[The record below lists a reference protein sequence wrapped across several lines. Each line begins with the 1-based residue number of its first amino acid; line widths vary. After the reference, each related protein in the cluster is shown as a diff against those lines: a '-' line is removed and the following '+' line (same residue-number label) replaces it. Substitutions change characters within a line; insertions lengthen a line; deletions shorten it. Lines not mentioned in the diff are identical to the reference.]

1 MKLALRP
8 IGKNAPPRPRRFDAS
23 SSSMTASGSSPRAL
37 SSALYPPAAR
47 YSEIR
52 VRSRSSAPSSTTASS
67 GTAQL
72 LDDRRHIVRPHRLAV
87 AVVDGDDGPPPA
99 APGALERAEREPSV
113 VGCLARLHA
122 ELLLERLEH
131 LLRADERARD
141 VRADLDQVPP
151 DRLEMEHV
159 VEGRDRLAV
168 RRRHVERV
176 RHVAQRLRGQP
187 PVLLLRHPQP
197 GQHRGARFRVL
208 GSGLLDPLR
217 KRHRSTSPMTVS
229 SDPTIAMKSAI
240 SASRM
245 QVAVASRAT
254 NDGERN

>member
-23 SSSMTASGSSPRAL
+23 SSSMTASGSIPRAL
-37 SSALYPPAAR
+37 SSALSPPAAR

-72 LDDRRHIVRPHRLAV
+72 LDDRRHVVRPHRLAV

-99 APGALERAEREPSV
+99 AAGALERAEREASV
-113 VGCLARLHA
+113 VGCLARLH
-122 ELLLERLEH
+122 
-131 LLRADERARD
+131 
-141 VRADLDQVPP
+141 
-151 DRLEMEHV
+151 
-159 VEGRDRLAV
+159 
-168 RRRHVERV
+168 
-176 RHVAQRLRGQP
+176 
-187 PVLLLRHPQP
+187 PVLLLCHPQS
-197 GQHRGARFRVL
+197 GQHRRARFRVL
-208 GSGLLDPLR
+208 GGGLLDPLCE
-217 KRHRSTSPMTVS
+217 RHRSTSPMTVS

-245 QVAVASRAT
+245 HVAVAWSAT
-254 NDGERN
+254 NDGARNLTRHGRGPPSD